1 MEQDV
6 KSILTQAGM
15 KERDISFLLRL
26 AKKKNIS
33 VSKAFLLYAWKYY
46 AWGGTL
52 LLTMLFPAT
61 MGGIEIFLV
70 YVLCSLILM
79 IVSVFFSPFF
89 IYFFWSIRVQIKLMG
104 K

>member
-1 MEQDV
+1 MNRDIKEL
-6 KSILTQAGM
+6 LTQAGM
-15 KERDISFLLRL
+15 KERDIYFLLRL
-26 AKKKNIS
+26 AKRKNIS

-61 MGGIEIFLV
+61 MGGIEIFLI
-70 YVLCSLILM
+70 YMLCSLALM

-89 IYFFWSIRVQIKLMG
+89 INFFWSVRVQIKLMG

>member
-1 MEQDV
+1 MNSDIKEL
-6 KSILTQAGM
+6 IAQAGM
-15 KERDISFLLRL
+15 KERDIYFLLRI
-26 AKKKNIS
+26 AKRKNIS

-61 MGGIEIFLV
+61 MGGFEIFLV
-70 YVLCSLILM
+70 YVLCGLALM
-79 IVSVFFSPFF
+79 IVSVFFNPFF
-89 IYFFWSIRVQIKLMG
+89 INFFWSIRVQIKLMG

>member
-1 MEQDV
+1 MNRDV

-89 IYFFWSIRVQIKLMG
+89 IHFFWSIRVQIKLMG

>member
-6 KSILTQAGM
+6 KSILAQAGM
-15 KERDISFLLRL
+15 KERDIYFLLKL
-26 AKKKNIS
+26 AKRKNIS
-33 VSKAFLLYAWKYY
+33 VSKAFLLYAWKGY
-46 AWGGTL
+46 AWGCIL

-70 YVLCSLILM
+70 YMLCSLALV

-89 IYFFWSIRVQIKLMG
+89 INLVWSVRVQIKLMG